1 MEEINTTGVKME
13 NCTIIREWLRRR
25 RSGWREEDIETEMLR
40 EEVEAAM
47 KELKRNKAERID
59 SIPAEKLKVYRKEP

>member
-59 SIPAEKLKVYRKEP
+59 SIPAEKLKVYRKES